1 MTSSPKLLCGANL
14 LPGLV
19 SLRTGQPLPTCTML
33 FFSFSFLFFSFADN
47 SWCLLCLRDPRLR
60 WGWHCSVCC
69 MSQICSWMRS
79 IIIRQRCKARRPWE
93 EGGIVLQMGTSP
105 PPRPGLL
112 AIHPRWRG
120 IILCFVNN
128 RISCHWKGCF
138 SATWRSSRCVSLS
151 CGWHSNLAVISANIH
166 HLSWQHGV
174 HCLASCS
181 HDWCVSGLLC
191 MLISSQLRKHWPCLW
206 PQHCEHYQDLAMLNL
221 TANLLLCLQCAV

>member
-1 MTSSPKLLCGANL
+1 MTEQLFKLANSKVIPTPWPRHPSCLRCKPATRLC
-14 LPGLV
+14 V
-19 SLRTGQPLPTCTML
+19 SYNRPTVAPSPTCTML
-33 FFSFSFLFFSFADN
+33 FFFYCRQLLMFALPP
-47 SWCLLCLRDPRLR
+47 WPRLQ

-69 MSQICSWMRS
+69 MSPICSWMWS
-79 IIIRQRCKARRPWE
+79 IIIRQRCKARRSWE
-93 EGGIVLQMGTSP
+93 EEGIVLQMGTSP
-105 PPRPGLL
+105 LPHPGLL

-138 SATWRSSRCVSLS
+138 SATSRSSLCVSLS

-181 HDWCVSGLLC
+181 D
-191 MLISSQLRKHWPCLW
+191 
-206 PQHCEHYQDLAMLNL
+206 D
-221 TANLLLCLQCAV
+221 